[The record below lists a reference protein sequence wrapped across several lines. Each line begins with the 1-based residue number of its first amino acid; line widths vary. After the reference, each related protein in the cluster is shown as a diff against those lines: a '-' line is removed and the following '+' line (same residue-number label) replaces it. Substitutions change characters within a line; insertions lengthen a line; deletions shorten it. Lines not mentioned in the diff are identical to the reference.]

1 MRKGMKHDI
10 RLTLAALLILP
21 MHLAAQRRGIVISA
35 DTKLPIGNVE
45 IKWDN
50 KEVEKTALDGTF
62 TIRGSFRRVS
72 FFHPKCETR
81 FLKPDEMTDT
91 IYMLPASRMLTEVI
105 IYGQRKRQPD
115 YVGLN
120 ATDRQLA
127 AAKTSG
133 GADVLGLLSLAIQ
146 PILDK
151 IHHKKALKKAMK
163 KQIIDNY

>member
-50 KEVEKTALDGTF
+50 KEVEKTAWDGTF

-81 FLKPDEMTDT
+81 FLKPD
-91 IYMLPASRMLTEVI
+91 
-105 IYGQRKRQPD
+105 
-115 YVGLN
+115 
-120 ATDRQLA
+120 
-127 AAKTSG
+127 
-133 GADVLGLLSLAIQ
+133 
-146 PILDK
+146 
-151 IHHKKALKKAMK
+151 
-163 KQIIDNY
+163 

>member
-1 MRKGMKHDI
+1 
-10 RLTLAALLILP
+10 
-21 MHLAAQRRGIVISA
+21 
-35 DTKLPIGNVE
+35 
-45 IKWDN
+45 
-50 KEVEKTALDGTF
+50 
-62 TIRGSFRRVS
+62 
-72 FFHPKCETR
+72 
-81 FLKPDEMTDT
+81 MTDT

-105 IYGQRKRQPD
+105 IYGKRKRQPD

-133 GADVLGLLSLAIQ
+133 GADVLGLLSLVVQ

-151 IHHKKALKKAMK
+151 INHKKALKKAMK

>member
-10 RLTLAALLILP
+10 RITLAALLILP
-21 MHLAAQRRGIVISA
+21 MHLAAQRRGIVVSA
-35 DTKLPIGNVE
+35 DTRLPIGNVE

-50 KEVEKTALDGTF
+50 KEVEKTAWDGTF

-105 IYGQRKRQPD
+105 IYGKRKRQPD

-133 GADVLGLLSLAIQ
+133 GADVLGLLSLVVQ

-151 IHHKKALKKAMK
+151 INHKKALKKAMK

>member
-21 MHLAAQRRGIVISA
+21 MHLAAQRRGIVVSA
-35 DTKLPIGNVE
+35 DTRLPIGNVE

-50 KEVEKTALDGTF
+50 KEVEKTAWDGTF

-105 IYGQRKRQPD
+105 IYGKRKRQPD
-115 YVGLN
+115 YVG
-120 ATDRQLA
+120 RQLA

>member
-1 MRKGMKHDI
+1 M
-10 RLTLAALLILP
+10 
-21 MHLAAQRRGIVISA
+21 
-35 DTKLPIGNVE
+35 
-45 IKWDN
+45 
-50 KEVEKTALDGTF
+50 
-62 TIRGSFRRVS
+62 
-72 FFHPKCETR
+72 
-81 FLKPDEMTDT
+81 
-91 IYMLPASRMLTEVI
+91 
-105 IYGQRKRQPD
+105 
-115 YVGLN
+115 GLN

>member
-21 MHLAAQRRGIVISA
+21 MHLAAQRRGIVVSA

-50 KEVEKTALDGTF
+50 KEVEKTAWDGTF

-105 IYGQRKRQPD
+105 IYGKRKRQPD

-133 GADVLGLLSLAIQ
+133 GADVLGLLSLAVQ
-146 PILDK
+146 PFLDK